1 MGEWGEE
8 VECDRKL
15 TQAKSGDAFY
25 TAKRGRCADLPYMV
39 GEGGGAGFWDLF
51 PNRGALSRRD
61 FEWGY
66 LFLLPLLLH
75 PQSDTRC
82 ERHVVRGERY
92 APASLPYP
100 LLLPPG
106 AGLGLK
112 VGTHKMMVTISGL

>member
-1 MGEWGEE
+1 MRSKADTGEE
-8 VECDRKL
+8 RRRFLYCQKGKMCRFTL
-15 TQAKSGDAFY
+15 YG
-25 TAKRGRCADLPYMV
+25 GR
-39 GEGGGAGFWDLF
+39 GGAGFWDLF